1 MKYQKRIVS
10 GVTLLL
16 LVVLAVI
23 FYQKVY
29 LPKAT
34 FQSVQ
39 LEKKD
44 FSVSVR
50 GIGELDAQFIYDL
63 GFPIT
68 GRVMQLEVDQ
78 GDSVAQQQQ
87 LAQLDDTELQASLAE
102 AEAIHAK
109 TLLEIESTQREIA
122 LNKEQY
128 DLNRVTYNRYKKM
141 LNTHNVSQE
150 QFDQVKSSMLK
161 SKISLETAKI
171 KLALSKSEVS
181 RVEQS
186 IKVVKAK
193 LNYTRLYSPVAGLVV
208 ERLVEKGQSVAAA
221 QPIVKVLDPRSL
233 WIRAYIDERISG
245 AIKVGQT
252 ASITLRSMPNAP
264 FEGHVKR
271 VDFQSDRVTQER
283 VVYVGFDQPLNTFF
297 LNEQAEVSILAETL
311 SNAKTLPMST
321 FATYQKQS
329 GVWVNRD
336 SEAFFVPLSI
346 LATDSDHFA
355 FEGDLSSEDRV
366 LVMEKNKKPLFEG
379 VSIRS

>member
-1 MKYQKRIVS
+1 MKYQKRILSSLAV
-10 GVTLLL
+10 LL

-34 FQSVQ
+34 FQSIQ
-39 LEKKD
+39 LEEKD
-44 FSVSVR
+44 FSVWLR
-50 GIGELDAQFIYDL
+50 GIGELDAQFVYDL

-68 GRVMQLEVDQ
+68 GRVMQLMVDQ
-78 GDSVAQQQQ
+78 GDSVAQQQK
-87 LAQLDDTELQASLAE
+87 LAQLDDTELQANLAE

-128 DLNRVTYNRYKKM
+128 DLNRVTYDRYKKM

-181 RVEQS
+181 RVDQS

-193 LNYTRLYSPVAGLVV
+193 LNYTRLYSPVSGLVI

-221 QPIVKVLDPRSL
+221 QPIVKVLDPSSL

-245 AIKVGQT
+245 AIEVGQT
-252 ASITLRSMPNAP
+252 ASIILRSMPDMP
-264 FEGHVKR
+264 VKGYVKR

-283 VVYVGFDQPLNTFF
+283 VVYVAFNQPLSTFF
-297 LNEQAEVSILAETL
+297 LNEQAEVSILAKTL
-311 SNAKTLPMST
+311 PKVKTLPMST
-321 FATYQKQS
+321 FSTYKKQS
-329 GVWVNRD
+329 GVWVNRA
-336 SEAFFVPLSI
+336 SEAFFIPLTI
-346 LATDSDHFA
+346 LATDSDYFA
-355 FEGDLSSEDRV
+355 FEGDISNEDHV
-366 LVMEKNKKPLFEG
+366 LVMEKNKKPLFDG

>member
-1 MKYQKRIVS
+1 MTYQKRVLSSIALV
-10 GVTLLL
+10 L
-16 LVVLAVI
+16 LVALAVV

-39 LEKKD
+39 LEEKD
-44 FSVSVR
+44 FSVWLR
-50 GIGELDAQFIYDL
+50 GIGELDAQFVYDL

-68 GRVMQLEVDQ
+68 GRVMLLSVDQ
-78 GDSVAQQQQ
+78 GDTVDQQQQ

-102 AEAIHAK
+102 AEAILTK
-109 TLLEIESTQREIA
+109 TRLEIESTQREIA

-128 DLNRVTYNRYKKM
+128 DLNRVTYDRYKKM

-150 QFDQVKSSMLK
+150 QFDQVKSAMLK

-186 IKVVKAK
+186 IKVVQAK
-193 LNYTRLYSPVAGLVV
+193 LNYTRLYSPVSGLVI

-221 QPIVKVLDPRSL
+221 QPVVKVLDPSSL

-245 AIKVGQT
+245 AIKVGQSAT
-252 ASITLRSMPNAP
+252 ITLRSMPDTP
-264 FEGHVKR
+264 FEGQVKR

-283 VVYVGFDQPLNTFF
+283 VVYVGFNQPLRPFF

-311 SNAKTLPMST
+311 SQAKTLPMNT
-321 FATYQKQS
+321 FATYKKQS
-329 GVWVNRD
+329 GVWVNRN
-336 SEAFFVPLSI
+336 SEAFFIPLSI
-346 LATDSDHFA
+346 LATDSDRFA
-355 FEGDLSSEDRV
+355 FEGEVSSDDRV
-366 LVMEKNKKPLFEG
+366 LVMEKNKKPLFDG